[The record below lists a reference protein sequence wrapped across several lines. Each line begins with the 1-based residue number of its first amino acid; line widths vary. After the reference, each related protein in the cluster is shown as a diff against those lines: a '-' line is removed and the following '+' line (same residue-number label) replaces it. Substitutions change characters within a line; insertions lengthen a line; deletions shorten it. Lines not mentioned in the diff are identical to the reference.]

1 MFYLSKWSCS
11 ICSLMCS
18 RYVSFYPQP
27 QRALCGSLQIINTT
41 LLCRRW
47 CLLNVQIYMSS
58 TLTWP
63 TRDLGLITGLGRSP
77 GEGKGY
83 PLHYS
88 GLENSMHRGA
98 WQAVVLEKI
107 LESPWGCKIKP
118 VHPKENQSSIF
129 IRRTNAEAKA
139 PIIWPPDVKN
149 WLFGKDPDAG
159 KDWR

>member
-1 MFYLSKWSCS
+1 MAGLIRGF
-11 ICSLMCS
+11 
-18 RYVSFYPQP
+18 
-27 QRALCGSLQIINTT
+27 CGGSDGKE
-41 LLCRRW
+41 
-47 CLLNVQIYMSS
+47 S
-58 TLTWP
+58 TCNAGNLAS
-63 TRDLGLITGLGRSP
+63 ITGLGRSP
-77 GEGKGY
+77 GKRKSY

-149 WLFGKDPDAG
+149 
-159 KDWR
+159 